1 MLIHH
6 LPQIIS
12 NLKFDKINQ
21 IQEETIKAYNMHDN
35 VQLIAP
41 TGSGKTVAFLLASL
55 QHIKEKEGVQVLILA
70 PTRELVLQIESVAKE
85 MKLPFKTNA
94 CYGGHPFSVERKNFS
109 NPPTLL
115 IGTPGRIEDHLNR
128 ETFNAD
134 HINQVIFDEFDKS
147 LEFGFSK
154 QMEAIMYQ
162 LKQVKRII
170 LVSATNSIEIPDY
183 IPFNNA
189 KVIESTE
196 KIESRLTLK
205 KHVVKKDEKL
215 EGLRN
220 LLNQL
225 GTDQNAIAFVNHR
238 ETCDRI
244 ADHLDDFGIT
254 YSVFHGGMEQVHR
267 ELALTKFRNG
277 SSQVLLATD
286 IAARGI
292 DVPELNMVIHY
303 QLPPQESTFIHRNGR
318 TARVEETGTSV
329 LLMTKEDYLPDYI
342 DEKPEDIRLRYDV
355 EIMPPTFD
363 TLYIGKGKKDKI
375 NKMDIVGFCY
385 SFDFMEK
392 GDVGMIEVKDFCA
405 YVAIKRTKMDK
416 LIKSSRKKKIKNKTA
431 KIQLAR

>member
-1 MLIHH
+1 MEGIMSH
-6 LPQIIS
+6 LRQ
-12 NLKFDKINQ
+12 
-21 IQEETIKAYNMHDN
+21 
-35 VQLIAP
+35 VQ
-41 TGSGKTVAFLLASL
+41 
-55 QHIKEKEGVQVLILA
+55 
-70 PTRELVLQIESVAKE
+70 
-85 MKLPFKTNA
+85 
-94 CYGGHPFSVERKNFS
+94 
-109 NPPTLL
+109 
-115 IGTPGRIEDHLNR
+115 
-128 ETFNAD
+128 
-134 HINQVIFDEFDKS
+134 
-147 LEFGFSK
+147 
-154 QMEAIMYQ
+154 
-162 LKQVKRII
+162 RII
-170 LVSATNSIEIPDY
+170 LVSATNSIDIPDY
-183 IPFNNA
+183 IPFDNA

-196 KIESRLTLK
+196 KVESRLTLK

-220 LLNQL
+220 LINQL

-238 ETCDRI
+238 ETCERI

-329 LLMTKEDYLPDYI
+329 LLLTQEDYLPDYI
-342 DEKPEDIRLRYDV
+342 EEKPEQIRLRYDV

-385 SFDFMEK
+385 SFDFMDK

-416 LIKSSRKKKIKNKTA
+416 LIKSARKKKIKNKTA

>member
-12 NLKFDKINQ
+12 NLKFEQLNQ
-21 IQEETIKAYNMHDN
+21 IQEQTIQAYNMHDN

-41 TGSGKTVAFLLASL
+41 TGSGKTVAFLLAAL

-70 PTRELVLQIESVAKE
+70 PTRELVLQLESVAKE

-115 IGTPGRIEDHLNR
+115 IGTPGRIEDHLKR
-128 ETFNAD
+128 ETFNPD
-134 HINQVIFDEFDKS
+134 HINHVIFDEFDKS

-154 QMEAIMYQ
+154 QMEGIMSH
-162 LKQVKRII
+162 LRQVQRII

-183 IPFNNA
+183 IPFLNP
-189 KVIESTE
+189 KVIESTA

-220 LLNQL
+220 LINQL

-238 ETCDRI
+238 ETCERI
-244 ADHLDDFGIT
+244 GEHLDDFGIT

-292 DVPELNMVIHY
+292 DVPALNMVIHY

-318 TARVEETGTSV
+318 TARVEETGTSI
-329 LLMTKEDYLPDYI
+329 LLMTENDYLPDYI
-342 DEKPEDIRLRYDV
+342 EEKPEQIRLRYDV
-355 EIMPPTFD
+355 EILPPTFD